1 MQRKVTPEQFK
12 EWEENPITM
21 RLKQFLNEEATV
33 RKTFIADGS
42 CKRDSIFETG
52 EQYTLQIIAADIY
65 SQLANISYED
75 LFLEEEDDADSTSRT

>member
-1 MQRKVTPEQFK
+1 
-12 EWEENPITM
+12 M
-21 RLKQFLNEEATV
+21 RLKQFLNEEALV

-65 SQLANISYED
+65 SQIANITYED
-75 LFLEEEDDADSTSRT
+75 LFLEETENEDSPSRTQSID